1 MAKCYTFFF
10 YLLTYEKNR
19 NKCPFCD
26 IFDQKGKKRWQE
38 SLIFAFFF
46 VSLPLKTINSY
57 NYGKRKKRWQKN
69 EQSATH

>member
-1 MAKCYTFFF
+1 MKKIGTNVLFVT
-10 YLLTYEKNR
+10 YLIKN
-19 NKCPFCD
+19 
-26 IFDQKGKKRWQE
+26 KKKWQE